1 MQDLPPAADLLGAI
15 AALLGDRVLD
25 EIDDPALAHEVRVAA
40 SLCRILAR
48 EADLDETID
57 PAQHRALASVVDGPG
72 TTAELEARLAA
83 ELLDGRPLDAEV
95 LDALRAL
102 VGGKVDVA
110 RPGYRA

>member
-1 MQDLPPAADLLGAI
+1 MQDLPSARELLGAI
-15 AALLGDRVLD
+15 ADLLGGRVLD

-48 EADLDETID
+48 EADLDAAAEPT
-57 PAQHRALASVVDGPG
+57 QSRALASVVDDGGG
-72 TTAELEARLAA
+72 TADLEARLAA
-83 ELLDGRPLDAEV
+83 DLLDGRPLDAEV
-95 LDALRAL
+95 LDALRTL